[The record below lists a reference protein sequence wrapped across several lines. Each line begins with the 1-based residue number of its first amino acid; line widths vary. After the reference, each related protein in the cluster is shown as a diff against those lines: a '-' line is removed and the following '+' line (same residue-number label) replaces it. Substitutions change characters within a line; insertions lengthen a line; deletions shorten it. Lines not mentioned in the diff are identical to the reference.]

1 MKLLKDL
8 KDCLN
13 RPDPM
18 QEVIN
23 KRCQEAKVLN
33 DRYWLLQNA
42 IMAESSIQRYV
53 DVNFEESK
61 NDIIRKVNETLY
73 QEAQEKGI
81 TLYQLC
87 ASVVPVLSYDIKEC
101 HQDEDKK
108 GVKVQLVSTIRLK
121 PLR

>member
-1 MKLLKDL
+1 MGLLKDL
-8 KDCLN
+8 KDWLN
-13 RPDPM
+13 RPNPM
-18 QEVIN
+18 QEVMN
-23 KRCQEAKVLN
+23 KRWQEAKELN

-53 DVNFEESK
+53 DEHFEESK
-61 NDIIRKVNETLY
+61 TDMIRKVNETLY

-101 HQDEDKK
+101 HQEDKN
-108 GVKVQLVSTIRLK
+108 GVKVEFVSTIRLK